1 MPPLRGLAGRWGW
14 QKQRFGVSLNQMSR
28 ISIIGVPM
36 DLGADRRGVD
46 MGPSALRYAD
56 LNEHLVEL
64 GHEIQDLGD
73 LDVIIPETQHF
84 GDPHAKYLT
93 EIAAACSQLASL
105 TLRAYESGHTPL
117 VLGGDHSI
125 AVGTVS
131 GMSEG
136 FRRAGKS
143 LGLLWF
149 DAHAD
154 MNTPET
160 SPSGNVHGM
169 PMAAILG
176 YGPRELTHIFDFSPK
191 VLPERVV
198 MIGIRE
204 VDKDERELV
213 KRSGI
218 RVFTM
223 KEIDKRG
230 IGAVMDEALSILTRG
245 TDGFVTTLDADFLDP
260 YDSPGVATPVRGGAS
275 YREAHLAME
284 MIADTKKM
292 ACFEIT
298 EINPILDVHN
308 KTAHFGM
315 ELILS
320 AFGKQIL

>member
-1 MPPLRGLAGRWGW
+1 M
-14 QKQRFGVSLNQMSR
+14 QK
-28 ISIIGVPM
+28 ISIVGVPM
-36 DLGADRRGVD
+36 DLGVDRRGVD

-56 LNEHLVEL
+56 LNERLQAL
-64 GHEIQDLGD
+64 GHEVHDMGD
-73 LDVIIPETQHF
+73 LDVIIPETRHF
-84 GDPHAKYLT
+84 GDPKAKYLK
-93 EIAAACSQLASL
+93 EIADACTQLANL
-105 TLRAYESGHTPL
+105 VLQIRQEGRTPL

-131 GMSEG
+131 GVSEC
-136 FRRAGKS
+136 FRRSGKKI
-143 LGLLWF
+143 GLIWF

-154 MNTPET
+154 FNTPEI

-169 PMAAILG
+169 PMAAIMG
-176 YGPRELTHIFDFSPK
+176 YGPVELTHIFGFSPK
-191 VLPERVV
+191 ILPEHAVQ
-198 MIGIRE
+198 IGIRE
-204 VDKDERELV
+204 VDPQERELV
-213 KRSGI
+213 KKSGI

-223 KEIDKRG
+223 KEIDRRG
-230 IGAVMDEALSILTRG
+230 IGAVMDEAVSIVSRN
-245 TDGFVTTLDADFLDP
+245 TDGFAVTLDADFLDP
-260 YDSPGVATPVRGGAS
+260 YESPGVATPVRGGAD

-292 ACFEIT
+292 VSFEIT

>member
-1 MPPLRGLAGRWGW
+1 MTP
-14 QKQRFGVSLNQMSR
+14 KV
-28 ISIIGVPM
+28 SIIGVPM

-56 LNEHLVEL
+56 LNEHLTALGYNVE
-64 GHEIQDLGD
+64 DLGD
-73 LDVIIPETQHF
+73 LDVIIPETQHY
-84 GDPHAKYLT
+84 GDPQAKYLK
-93 EIAAACSQLASL
+93 EIADACERLARL
-105 TLRAYESGHTPL
+105 TLEAYERGRTPL

-131 GMSEG
+131 GMSEA
-136 FRRAGKS
+136 FRRQSKT
-143 LGLLWF
+143 LGLMWF

-154 MNTPET
+154 MNTPEI

-169 PMAAILG
+169 PMASILG
-176 YGPRELTHIFDFSPK
+176 YGPPQLTDIFGFKPK
-191 VLPERVV
+191 LPPSNVV

-204 VDKDERELV
+204 VDREERELV
-213 KRSGI
+213 KKSGV

-230 IGAVMDEALSILTRG
+230 IGSVMDEALSILTRG
-245 TDGFVTTLDADFLDP
+245 TDGFSVTLDADFLDP

-284 MIADTKKM
+284 MVADTKKL
-292 ACFEIT
+292 ASFEIT
-298 EINPILDVHN
+298 EINPILDIHN

>member
-1 MPPLRGLAGRWGW
+1 M
-14 QKQRFGVSLNQMSR
+14 QK
-28 ISIIGVPM
+28 ISIVGVPM
-36 DLGADRRGVD
+36 DLGVDRRGVD

-56 LNEHLVEL
+56 LNERLQAL
-64 GHEIQDLGD
+64 GHEVHDMGD
-73 LDVIIPETQHF
+73 LDVIIPETRHF
-84 GDPHAKYLT
+84 GDPKAKYLK
-93 EIAAACSQLASL
+93 EIADACTQLANL
-105 TLRAYESGHTPL
+105 VLQIRQEGRTPL

-131 GMSEG
+131 GVSEC
-136 FRRAGKS
+136 FRRSGTKI
-143 LGLLWF
+143 GLIWF

-154 MNTPET
+154 FNTPDI

-169 PMAAILG
+169 PMAAIMG
-176 YGPRELTHIFDFSPK
+176 YGPVELTHIFGFSPK
-191 VLPERVV
+191 ILPEHAVQ
-198 MIGIRE
+198 IGIRE
-204 VDKDERELV
+204 VDPQERELV
-213 KRSGI
+213 KKSGI

-223 KEIDKRG
+223 KEIDRRG
-230 IGAVMDEALSILTRG
+230 IGAVMDEAVSIVSRN
-245 TDGFVTTLDADFLDP
+245 TDGFAVTLDADFLDP
-260 YDSPGVATPVRGGAS
+260 YESPGVATPVRGGAD

-292 ACFEIT
+292 VSFEIT

>member
-1 MPPLRGLAGRWGW
+1 
-14 QKQRFGVSLNQMSR
+14 MSK
-28 ISIIGVPM
+28 ISIVGVPM

-56 LNEHLVEL
+56 LNEKLQAL
-64 GHEIQDLGD
+64 GYEVDDLGD
-73 LDVIIPETQHF
+73 LDVIIPETRHF
-84 GDPHAKYLT
+84 GDPQAKYLK
-93 EIAAACSQLASL
+93 EIADACTHLANL
-105 TLRAYESGHTPL
+105 VLEIHTDHRTPI

-125 AVGTVS
+125 AVGTIS
-131 GMSEG
+131 GMAES
-136 FRRAGKS
+136 FRRQNAKI
-143 LGLLWF
+143 GLMWF

-154 MNTPET
+154 FNTPQI

-169 PMAAILG
+169 PMAAIMG
-176 YGPRELTHIFDFSPK
+176 YGPIELTRIFGFSPK
-191 VLPERVV
+191 IQPERAV

-204 VDKDERELV
+204 VDPQERELV
-213 KRSGI
+213 KSSGV

-223 KEIDKRG
+223 KEIDRRG
-230 IGAVMDEALSILTRG
+230 IGSVMDEALSIVTKD
-245 TDGFVTTLDADFLDP
+245 TDGFSVTLDADFLDP
-260 YDSPGVATPVRGGAS
+260 YESPGVATPVRGGAD

-284 MIADTKKM
+284 MVADTKKM
-292 ACFEIT
+292 VSFEIA

>member
-1 MPPLRGLAGRWGW
+1 M
-14 QKQRFGVSLNQMSR
+14 SLSR

-46 MGPSALRYAD
+46 MGPSALRYSN
-56 LNEHLVEL
+56 LNEHLTEL
-64 GHEIQDLGD
+64 GCDIQDLGD
-73 LDVIIPETQHF
+73 IDVTIPETQHY
-84 GDPHAKYLT
+84 GDPHAKYLQ
-93 EIAAACSQLASL
+93 EIADACRQLAKMVL
-105 TLRAYESGHTPL
+105 DTYEAGRTPL

-131 GMSEG
+131 GMSEA
-136 FRRAGKS
+136 FRRGNRR
-143 LGLLWF
+143 LGLMWF

-154 MNTPET
+154 MNTPEI

-169 PMAAILG
+169 PMASILG
-176 YGPRELTHIFDFSPK
+176 YGPRALTHIYDFSPK
-191 VLPERVV
+191 IQPDRVV

-213 KRSGI
+213 KKSGV

-230 IGAVMDEALSILTRG
+230 IGSVMDEALSIVTAN
-245 TDGFVTTLDADFLDP
+245 TDGFSVTLDADFLDP
-260 YDSPGVATPVRGGAS
+260 FDTPGVATPVRGGAD

-284 MIADTKKM
+284 MVADTRMM
-292 ACFEIT
+292 ASFEIT

-308 KTAHFGM
+308 KTANVGM
-315 ELILS
+315 ELVLS

>member
-1 MPPLRGLAGRWGW
+1 
-14 QKQRFGVSLNQMSR
+14 MSK
-28 ISIIGVPM
+28 ISIVGVPM

-56 LNEHLVEL
+56 LNEKLQAL
-64 GHEIQDLGD
+64 GYEVDDLGD
-73 LDVIIPETQHF
+73 LDVIIPETRHF
-84 GDPHAKYLT
+84 GDPHAKYLK
-93 EIAAACSQLASL
+93 EIADACTHLANL
-105 TLRAYESGHTPL
+105 VLEIHTDHRTPI

-125 AVGTVS
+125 AVGTMS
-131 GMSEG
+131 GMAES
-136 FRRAGKS
+136 FRRQNGKI
-143 LGLLWF
+143 GLMWF

-154 MNTPET
+154 FNTPQI

-169 PMAAILG
+169 PMAAIMG
-176 YGPRELTHIFDFSPK
+176 YGPIELTHIFGFSPK
-191 VLPERVV
+191 IQPERAV

-204 VDKDERELV
+204 VDPQERELV
-213 KRSGI
+213 KSSGV

-223 KEIDKRG
+223 KEIDRRG
-230 IGAVMDEALSILTRG
+230 IGSVMDEALSIVTKD
-245 TDGFVTTLDADFLDP
+245 TDGFSVTLDADFLDP
-260 YDSPGVATPVRGGAS
+260 YESPGVATPVRGGAD

-284 MIADTKKM
+284 MVADTKKM
-292 ACFEIT
+292 VSFEIT

>member
-1 MPPLRGLAGRWGW
+1 
-14 QKQRFGVSLNQMSR
+14 MSKV
-28 ISIIGVPM
+28 SIIGVPM

-46 MGPSALRYAD
+46 MGPSALRYAN
-56 LNEHLVEL
+56 LNERLTEL
-64 GHEIQDLGD
+64 GYEVEDLGD
-73 LDVIIPETQHF
+73 LDVIIPETQHY
-84 GDPHAKYLT
+84 GDPQAKYLK
-93 EIAAACSQLASL
+93 EIADACEHLAKM
-105 TLRAYESGHTPL
+105 TLDAYQRGRTPL

-131 GMSEG
+131 GMAEA
-136 FRRAGKS
+136 FRRQKKS
-143 LGLLWF
+143 LGLMWF

-154 MNTPET
+154 MNTPEI

-169 PMAAILG
+169 PMASILG
-176 YGPRELTHIFDFSPK
+176 YGPPELTSIFGFTPK
-191 VLPERVV
+191 LPPSNVV

-204 VDKDERELV
+204 VDRQERELV
-213 KRSGI
+213 KKSGV

-230 IGAVMDEALSILTRG
+230 IGSVMDEALSILTRG
-245 TDGFVTTLDADFLDP
+245 TDGFSVTLDADFLDP
-260 YDSPGVATPVRGGAS
+260 YDSPGVATPVRGGAN

-284 MIADTKKM
+284 MIADTKKL
-292 ACFEIT
+292 ASFEIT

>member
-1 MPPLRGLAGRWGW
+1 
-14 QKQRFGVSLNQMSR
+14 MSK
-28 ISIIGVPM
+28 ISIVGVPM

-56 LNEHLVEL
+56 LNEKLQAL
-64 GHEIQDLGD
+64 GYEVDDLGD
-73 LDVIIPETQHF
+73 LDVIIPETRHF
-84 GDPHAKYLT
+84 GDPHAKYLK
-93 EIAAACSQLASL
+93 EIADACTHLANL
-105 TLRAYESGHTPL
+105 VLEIHTDHRTPI

-125 AVGTVS
+125 AVGTMS
-131 GMSEG
+131 GMAES
-136 FRRAGKS
+136 FRRQNAKI
-143 LGLLWF
+143 GLMWF

-154 MNTPET
+154 FNTPQI

-169 PMAAILG
+169 PMAAIMG
-176 YGPRELTHIFDFSPK
+176 YGPIELTRIFGFSPK
-191 VLPERVV
+191 IQPERAV

-204 VDKDERELV
+204 VDPQERELV
-213 KRSGI
+213 KSSGV

-223 KEIDKRG
+223 KEIDRRG
-230 IGAVMDEALSILTRG
+230 IGSVMDEALSIVTKG
-245 TDGFVTTLDADFLDP
+245 TDGFSVTLDADFLDP
-260 YDSPGVATPVRGGAS
+260 YESPGVATPVRGGAD

-284 MIADTKKM
+284 MVADTKKM
-292 ACFEIT
+292 VSFEIA

>member
-1 MPPLRGLAGRWGW
+1 
-14 QKQRFGVSLNQMSR
+14 MSK

-56 LNEHLVEL
+56 LNQLLAEL
-64 GHEIQDLGD
+64 GHEIEDLGD
-73 LDVIIPETQHF
+73 LDVIIPETQHY
-84 GDPHAKYLT
+84 GDPQAKYLT
-93 EIAAACSQLASL
+93 EIAAACTRLAQM
-105 TLRAYESGHTPL
+105 TLDVFERGRTPL

-125 AVGTVS
+125 AVGTMS

-136 FRRAGKS
+136 FRRRNQK

-154 MNTPET
+154 MNTPQT

-169 PMAAILG
+169 PMASILG
-176 YGPRELTHIFDFSPK
+176 YGPTELVNIFGFAPK
-191 VLPERVV
+191 LQPEQVV

-204 VDKDERELV
+204 VDRDERLLV
-213 KRSGI
+213 RKSGV

-223 KEIDKRG
+223 KEIDRRG
-230 IGAVMDEALSILTRG
+230 IGSVLDEALSIVTKD
-245 TDGFVTTLDADFLDP
+245 TDGFSVTLDADFLDP

-284 MIADTKKM
+284 LIADTKKM
-292 ACFEIT
+292 VSFEIT
-298 EINPILDVHN
+298 EINPILDVQN
-308 KTAHFGM
+308 KTAHFGT

>member
-1 MPPLRGLAGRWGW
+1 
-14 QKQRFGVSLNQMSR
+14 
-28 ISIIGVPM
+28 M

-46 MGPSALRYAD
+46 MGPSAIRYAD
-56 LNEHLVEL
+56 VNENLEGL
-64 GHEIQDLGD
+64 GHEVQDLGD

-84 GDPHAKYLT
+84 GDPHAKYLK
-93 EIAAACSQLASL
+93 EISDACRQLANMVVKISEEG
-105 TLRAYESGHTPL
+105 RTPL

-125 AVGTVS
+125 AMGTVS
-131 GMSEG
+131 GMSEA
-136 FRRAGKS
+136 FRRRGKS
-143 LGLLWF
+143 LGLIWF

-154 MNTPET
+154 MNTPEI

-176 YGPRELTHIFDFSPK
+176 YGPRELTHIFDFAPK
-191 VLPERVV
+191 IQPQHAV
-198 MIGIRE
+198 MVGIRE
-204 VDKDERELV
+204 VDRLERELV
-213 KRSGI
+213 KKSGV

-223 KEIDKRG
+223 KEIDRRG
-230 IGAVMDEALSILTRG
+230 IGSVLDEALSIVTNG
-245 TDGFVTTLDADFLDP
+245 TDGFAATLDADFLDP
-260 YDSPGVATPVRGGAS
+260 YESPGVATPVRGGAD

-292 ACFEIT
+292 ASFEIA
-298 EINPILDVHN
+298 EINPILDVQN

>member
-1 MPPLRGLAGRWGW
+1 
-14 QKQRFGVSLNQMSR
+14 
-28 ISIIGVPM
+28 M

-56 LNEHLVEL
+56 LNERLTSLGYEVE
-64 GHEIQDLGD
+64 DLGD

-84 GDPHAKYLT
+84 GDPHAKYLK
-93 EIAAACSQLASL
+93 EIADACTQLANL
-105 TLRAYESGHTPL
+105 TLGAMERGRIPL

-125 AVGTVS
+125 AVGTMS
-131 GMSEG
+131 GMSEA
-136 FRRAGKS
+136 FRRKGQT
-143 LGLLWF
+143 LGLIWF

-154 MNTPET
+154 MNTPEI

-169 PMAAILG
+169 PMASILG
-176 YGPRELTHIFDFSPK
+176 HGPRELTHIFGYAPK
-191 VLPERVV
+191 VRPEHVV

-204 VDKDERELV
+204 VDPEERLMV
-213 KRSGI
+213 KQSGV

-230 IGAVMDEALSILTRG
+230 IGAVMDEALSIVTKG
-245 TDGFVTTLDADFLDP
+245 TDGFSATLDADFLDP
-260 YDSPGVATPVRGGAS
+260 YDSPGVATPVRGGAD

-292 ACFEIT
+292 SSFEIT
-298 EINPILDVHN
+298 EINPILDVQN

>member
-1 MPPLRGLAGRWGW
+1 
-14 QKQRFGVSLNQMSR
+14 MSR

-56 LNEHLVEL
+56 LNERLTEL
-64 GHEIQDLGD
+64 GSDVQDLGD
-73 LDVIIPETQHF
+73 LDVIIPETRHF
-84 GDPHAKYLT
+84 GDPRAKYLK
-93 EIAAACSQLASL
+93 EIADACAHLANL
-105 TLRAYESGHTPL
+105 VLGIQQEGRTPL

-125 AVGTVS
+125 AIGTVS

-136 FRRAGKS
+136 FRRQGKA
-143 LGLLWF
+143 LGLMWF

-154 MNTPET
+154 FNTPEI

-169 PMAAILG
+169 PMAAIMG
-176 YGPRELTHIFDFSPK
+176 YGPQELTHIFGFAPK
-191 VLPERVV
+191 IQPQHAV

-204 VDKDERELV
+204 VDKEERELV
-213 KRSGI
+213 KKSGV

-223 KEIDKRG
+223 KDIDRRG
-230 IGAVMDEALSILTRG
+230 IGAVVDEAISIVTSG
-245 TDGFVTTLDADFLDP
+245 TDGFAATLDADFLDP
-260 YDSPGVATPVRGGAS
+260 YESPGVATPVRGGAD

-284 MIADTKKM
+284 IIADTKKM
-292 ACFEIT
+292 ASFEIT
-298 EINPILDVHN
+298 EINPILDVQN

>member
-1 MPPLRGLAGRWGW
+1 M
-14 QKQRFGVSLNQMSR
+14 QK
-28 ISIIGVPM
+28 ISIVGVPM

-56 LNEHLVEL
+56 LNERLQAL
-64 GHEIQDLGD
+64 GHDVHDMGD
-73 LDVIIPETQHF
+73 LDVIIPETRHF
-84 GDPHAKYLT
+84 GDPKAKYLK
-93 EIAAACSQLASL
+93 EIADACTQLANL
-105 TLRAYESGHTPL
+105 VLQIRLEGRTPL

-131 GMSEG
+131 GVSEC
-136 FRRAGKS
+136 FRRSGQKV
-143 LGLLWF
+143 GLIWF

-154 MNTPET
+154 FNTPDI

-169 PMAAILG
+169 PMAAIMG
-176 YGPRELTHIFDFSPK
+176 YGPVELTHIFGFSPK
-191 VLPERVV
+191 ILPEHAVQ
-198 MIGIRE
+198 IGIRE
-204 VDKDERELV
+204 VDPQERELV
-213 KRSGI
+213 KKSGI

-223 KEIDKRG
+223 KEIDRRG
-230 IGAVMDEALSILTRG
+230 IGAVMDEAVSIVSRN
-245 TDGFVTTLDADFLDP
+245 TDGFAVTLDADFLDP
-260 YDSPGVATPVRGGAS
+260 YESPGVATPVRGGAD

-292 ACFEIT
+292 VSFEIT

>member
-1 MPPLRGLAGRWGW
+1 
-14 QKQRFGVSLNQMSR
+14 MSR

-46 MGPSALRYAD
+46 MGPSALRYAN
-56 LNEHLVEL
+56 LNEKLKELEHDVE
-64 GHEIQDLGD
+64 DLGD
-73 LDVIIPETQHF
+73 LDVIIPEIRHF
-84 GDPHAKYLT
+84 GDPHAKYLK
-93 EIAAACSQLASL
+93 EIADSCTHLANL
-105 TLRAYESGHTPL
+105 VLQIYEQGRTPI

-136 FRRAGKS
+136 FRRQGKK
-143 LGLLWF
+143 LGLIWF

-154 MNTPET
+154 FNTPAT

-169 PMAAILG
+169 PMASIMG
-176 YGPRELTHIFDFSPK
+176 QGPKELTHIFGFAPK
-191 VLPERVV
+191 IQPQHAV

-204 VDKDERELV
+204 VDREERELV
-213 KRSGI
+213 KKSGV

-223 KEIDKRG
+223 KEIDRRG
-230 IGAVMDEALSILTRG
+230 IGTVLDEALSIVTNG
-245 TDGFVTTLDADFLDP
+245 TDGFAATLDADFLDP
-260 YDSPGVATPVRGGAS
+260 YESPGVATPVRGGAD

-292 ACFEIT
+292 ASFEIT

>member
-1 MPPLRGLAGRWGW
+1 
-14 QKQRFGVSLNQMSR
+14 MSK
-28 ISIIGVPM
+28 ISIVGVPM

-56 LNEHLVEL
+56 LNEKLQAL
-64 GHEIQDLGD
+64 GYEVDDLGD
-73 LDVIIPETQHF
+73 LDVIIPETRHF
-84 GDPHAKYLT
+84 GDPQAKYLK
-93 EIAAACSQLASL
+93 EIADACTHLANL
-105 TLRAYESGHTPL
+105 VLEIHTDHRTPI

-125 AVGTVS
+125 AVGTMS
-131 GMSEG
+131 GMAES
-136 FRRAGKS
+136 FRRQNRKI
-143 LGLLWF
+143 GLMWF

-154 MNTPET
+154 FNTPQI

-169 PMAAILG
+169 PMAAIMG
-176 YGPRELTHIFDFSPK
+176 YGPIELTRIFGFSPK
-191 VLPERVV
+191 IQPERAV

-204 VDKDERELV
+204 VDPQERELV
-213 KRSGI
+213 KSSGV

-223 KEIDKRG
+223 KEIDRRG
-230 IGAVMDEALSILTRG
+230 IGSVMDEALSIVTKD
-245 TDGFVTTLDADFLDP
+245 TDGFSVTLDADFLDP
-260 YDSPGVATPVRGGAS
+260 YESPGVATPVRGGAD

-284 MIADTKKM
+284 MVADTKKM
-292 ACFEIT
+292 VSFEIA